1 MRSSDWSSDVC
12 SSDLITGLIVQ
23 PIVGHLSD
31 GSRSRFGRRRPFLIA
46 GGLLTAL
53 ALLIMPS
60 ATTLWAS
67 VAALWLLTASNNIS
81 MDPARALVADNLPEA
96 QRARGYA
103 IQVFFIGAGAVFASS
118 LPWMLVN
125 WFGVSGAAEP
135 GV

>member
-81 MDPARALVADNLPEA
+81 MDPARALVADNLRSEE
-96 QRARGYA
+96 RRVGKEC
-103 IQVFFIGAGAVFASS
+103 
-118 LPWMLVN
+118 
-125 WFGVSGAAEP
+125 VSTCRSWWSP
-135 GV
+135 YH